1 MSNGLIDDL
10 PTPEMREA
18 VRKIVDIMKPLTPA
32 ERVALIQSYGETMDD
47 AKIKAMAV
55 AFATAHLNDEK
66 RNAS

>member
-1 MSNGLIDDL
+1 
-10 PTPEMREA
+10 MREA